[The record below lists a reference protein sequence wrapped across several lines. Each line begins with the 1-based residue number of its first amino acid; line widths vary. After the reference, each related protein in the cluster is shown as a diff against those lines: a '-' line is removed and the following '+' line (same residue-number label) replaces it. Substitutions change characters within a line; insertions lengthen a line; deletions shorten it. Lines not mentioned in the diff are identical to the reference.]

1 MNIFVIGATG
11 FVGGALASHLA
22 GAGHTVTGLARNAIA
37 AITLADR
44 GIAPVAGDLDAR
56 RSATVEAA
64 LRADAVV
71 YAAQAGPEQET
82 AAIKELTGALVG
94 TDRTLVFLSGSGV
107 LLQRTAG
114 AWSPDVFAEHDP
126 FTVEP
131 LADFRLAAENTVLA
145 AAAQGLRAMVIRPGL
160 IWGPGDRGHLP
171 MIYQSVA
178 ETGAACYVGQG
189 LNTYSHVHI
198 GDVAHLFALALESGR
213 AGGIYHAVAGE
224 VPNRWIAEK
233 VADDL
238 GVQALSLTPEGSCRC
253 VGRVRRPHHGR
264 VQPYP
269 RGRRPVGIRVA
280 PRAHRHAVH
289 DRRRPLAP
297 ARRLQTRRP
306 KPRFAVTV
314 VVQATRG
321 QRTPGVHTSSSRK
334 GNSREHRRLAS

>member
-11 FVGGALASHLA
+11 FVGGALALHLA
-22 GAGHTVTGLARNAIA
+22 GAGHTVTGLARTATA

-44 GIAPVAGDLDAR
+44 GIAPVAGDLGAGL
-56 RSATVEAA
+56 SAAVEAA

-82 AAIKELTGALVG
+82 AAIKELTGALAG

-198 GDVAHLFALALESGR
+198 DDVAHLFALALESGR

-238 GVQALSLTPEGSCRC
+238 GVQALSLTPEEA
-253 VGRVRRPHHGR
+253 VGVWGEF
-264 VQPYP
+264 
-269 RGRRPVGIRVA
+269 GALIMA
-280 PRAHRHAVH
+280 A
-289 DRRRPLAP
+289 
-297 ARRLQTRRP
+297 
-306 KPRFAVTV
+306 
-314 VVQATRG
+314 
-321 QRTPGVHTSSSRK
+321 SSRIRAV
-334 GNSREHRRLAS
+334 GARSELGWHPEHPEHTDMLSMIGEDRLRRLAGSRPGA